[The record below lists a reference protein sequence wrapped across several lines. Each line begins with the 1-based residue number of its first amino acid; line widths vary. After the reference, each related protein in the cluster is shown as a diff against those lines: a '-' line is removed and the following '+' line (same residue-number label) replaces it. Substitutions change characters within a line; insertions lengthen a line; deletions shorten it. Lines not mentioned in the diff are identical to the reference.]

1 MSARTHLPSG
11 LVTFLFTDIEGSTRL
26 AQMLGSGYRP
36 VLQEHRQVIRRA
48 LSKADGVE
56 LFTEGDSLFV
66 AFADATAALAACIEA
81 QRELAAHDWPAA
93 ADHSARALA
102 LAPKIVPLKGERAL
116 VDFWQSGNLAPL
128 QRFFTDFTAYGRQV
142 APLRATPPVA
152 SAPARFF

>member
-26 AQMLGSGYRP
+26 AQMLGTGYRP

-66 AFADATAALAACIEA
+66 AFADAAAALAACIEA

-93 ADHSARALA
+93 GDGTDAR
-102 LAPKIVPLKGERAL
+102 PKVRMGLHTGFAEP
-116 VDFWQSGNLAPL
+116 
-128 QRFFTDFTAYGRQV
+128 YGRV
-142 APLRATPPVA
+142 HLTRGAPRRPRRRRRARRPGALLGGDRRP
-152 SAPARFF
+152 RR